1 MKSLSGFGTRD
12 SGFGTRDS
20 GFRKLA
26 IVIVALGVMS
36 CGRTTTQAGP
46 PIPYDDDGACPF
58 QCCTYR
64 EWSVDFE
71 WGTDLR
77 SDRHDEA
84 PVAFHAAYNDTVQG
98 LTGVVTTTK
107 VGRARASRQI
117 TVGANHQV
125 VPAGETIYL
134 LRNVGGGDWKIWF
147 NGVVDRQYIPSQ
159 GYCTGDRQSSDECAI
174 TITEQ
179 PETVWWAKV
188 QNSRGQEGW
197 TREIDHFGNIDA
209 CG

>member
-1 MKSLSGFGTRD
+1 MKSISGFGSRD
-12 SGFGTRDS
+12 WGFGGS
-20 GFRKLA
+20 GRFGTF
-26 IVIVALGVMS
+26 VVVAATFALIA
-36 CGRTTTQAGP
+36 CGRTTRQAGP
-46 PIPYDDDGACPF
+46 PIPYDEDGACPF

-64 EWSVDFE
+64 EWSVD
-71 WGTDLR
+71 WDTDLR

-84 PVAFHAAYNDTVQG
+84 PVVFHAALNDTVQA

-107 VGRARASRQI
+107 VGRASASRPI
-117 TVGANHQV
+117 TIGANHQV

-179 PETVWWAKV
+179 PEIVWWAKV

-197 TREIDHFGNIDA
+197 TREIEHFGNIDA

>member
-1 MKSLSGFGTRD
+1 MELSGGTARELLMMTMP
-12 SGFGTRDS
+12 GFGKFAILVTT
-20 GFRKLA
+20 LA
-26 IVIVALGVMS
+26 VLG
-36 CGRTTTQAGP
+36 CGRTATQAGP
-46 PIPYDDDGACPF
+46 PLPYDEDGACPF

-64 EWSVDFE
+64 TWTVD
-71 WGTDLR
+71 WDTDLR

-84 PVAFHAAYNDTVQG
+84 PVAFHAALQDTVQA

-107 VGRARASRQI
+107 AGRASASRQVTI
-117 TVGANHQV
+117 GAKRLV

-147 NGVVDRQYIPSQ
+147 NGVVDQQYIPNQ
-159 GYCTGDRQSSDECAI
+159 GYCTGETRSSDECAI
-174 TITEQ
+174 TVAEQ

-188 QNSRGQEGW
+188 RSARGQEGW